1 MDSLKNIANTTF
13 LIVLFLVSL
22 LLTGP
27 VLASQLT
34 QKQQPPVVKQKKKSV
49 APGLADIIPQAAVL
63 SGRFAELE
71 SQLKEVPD
79 VAAIEKKYA
88 GVMADLKQGATQLQQ
103 QKSLTAPS
111 VVKISLLKQLI
122 QEKKGFIKDTD
133 RPLKGEIRRLDR
145 WQTEWLAEKT
155 RWGNWQSSLLK
166 EQAPAQLKLTFLKAN
181 DTIDTALNLILQQLD
196 TMLVVQTRGSIV
208 MEGLNA
214 LGADLE
220 DLIEVTKKDYQISQ
234 SPPMISSSYIS
245 QFKGEIWVAARSGL
259 RLIPWP
265 DYRSF
270 VQNGWVLL
278 LQALYFLVVISAIY
292 RNRKSLNDSKRW
304 KFLSTRPVS
313 VSLFIVSLSS
323 GLFLAY
329 SQGLGTWK
337 LVYVIV
343 GGITC
348 VRLLGR
354 VVEQHWR
361 KQAIYGVMTVFIV
374 TTILLT
380 INFPLPLH
388 RLYIFLVSILAL
400 YFFIRW
406 LRECASL
413 PETGFYLW
421 LLRAGCGFAVVI
433 ILAEVFGEEHVSAY
447 LFQSVIQ
454 STALT
459 FPYLLLMYMIN
470 GGLHWLFFS
479 SPVWQVKLL
488 RNDAE
493 FFARKVGVIFLAAIV
508 GFGFLPTTL
517 VSLGLYSNMLVATTD
532 LLSRGFSIGTLHV
545 SVGVIIA
552 FAAVFYLTLLIAK
565 ILPKVILD
573 EVVTGHKMQRG
584 VQNSISK
591 LIRYCIVFIG
601 FLLAFMIL
609 GFDFTKLTIIMGA
622 LGVGIGFGL
631 QGIVNNFVSGLI
643 LLFERPLREGDT
655 IEINQQ
661 SVRIKKIGLR
671 ATIVETFEQADVIIP
686 NADLISNPVTN
697 WTLLNRQVRL
707 SVPVGVAYG
716 SDVPLVVET
725 ILACGKAHE
734 MVSKSPVPEVLF
746 LSFGESSLDFELRV
760 WVPDAD
766 TRMGVKSDLYLQIE
780 RAFREAGI
788 EIPFPQM
795 DLHLRSSDLG
805 NKVISPEPEA
815 KVEADDCT
823 EGAQ

>member
-1 MDSLKNIANTTF
+1 M
-13 LIVLFLVSL
+13 LFLVSL
-22 LLTGP
+22 LLPGP
-27 VLASQLT
+27 VLASPLT
-34 QKQQPPVVKQKKKSV
+34 QKQQPPVVKQEKKSV

-71 SQLKEVPD
+71 SQLKDVPD
-79 VAAIEKKYA
+79 LAGIEQQYA
-88 GVMADLKQGATQLQQ
+88 VVMADLKKGAAQLQQ
-103 QKSLTAPS
+103 QKSLTTPS

-122 QEKKGFIKDTD
+122 QEKKGFIKDVS
-133 RPLKGEIRRLDR
+133 RPLKGEIHQLGR
-145 WQTEWLAEKT
+145 WQTEWLAEKA
-155 RWGNWQSSLLK
+155 RWGDWQSSLLK
-166 EQAPAQLKLTFLKAN
+166 KQAPAQLKLTFVQAN
-181 DTIDTALNLILQQLD
+181 DTIDTALNLISQHLQ
-196 TMLVVQTRGSIV
+196 TMLVAQTKESVAIG
-208 MEGLNA
+208 GLNV
-214 LGADLE
+214 LEADLQHF
-220 DLIEVTKKDYQISQ
+220 IEVTKKDYRLSQ
-234 SPPMISSSYIS
+234 SPPMVSSSYLS
-245 QFKGEIWVAARSGL
+245 QFKGEIWVAARAGL

-278 LQALYFLVVISAIY
+278 LQALYFLVVITILY
-292 RNRKSLNDSKRW
+292 KNKKSLNESKRW

-313 VSLFIVSLSS
+313 VSLFMVSLTS

-329 SQGLGTWK
+329 SQGLGPWR
-337 LVYVIV
+337 LAYMIV

-348 VRLLGR
+348 ARLLGR
-354 VVEQHWR
+354 VVEQRWR

-374 TTILLT
+374 TTLLLT
-380 INFPLPLH
+380 INFPLPLY

-400 YFFIRW
+400 YSFIRW

-413 PETGFYLW
+413 PETGFYHW

-433 ILAEVFGEEHVSAY
+433 ILAELFGKEHVSGY
-447 LFQSVIQ
+447 LFLAIIQ

-470 GGLHWLFFS
+470 GGLHWVFFS
-479 SPVWQVKLL
+479 SPVWQIKLL

-493 FFARKVGVIFLAAIV
+493 YFAHKVGVVFLAAIV

-517 VSLGLYSNMLVATTD
+517 VSLGLYSDMLAATTE
-532 LLSRGFSIGTLHV
+532 LLSLGFSIGTLHI
-545 SVGVIIA
+545 SVGMVVA

-573 EVVTGHKMQRG
+573 EVVTGQKMQRG

-601 FLLAFMIL
+601 FVLAFMTL

-655 IEINQQ
+655 IELNNQ
-661 SVRIKKIGLR
+661 SARIKKIGLR
-671 ATIVETFEQADVIIP
+671 ATIVETFDQADVIIP

-734 MVSKSPVPEVLF
+734 VVSKSPAPEVLF

-766 TRMGVKSDLYLQIE
+766 TRLGVKSDLYHQIE

-795 DLHLRSSDLG
+795 DLHLRSSDVG
-805 NKVISPEPEA
+805 NKAIPQEPEP
-815 KVEADDCT
+815 KVESDDCT
-823 EGAQ
+823 EGIQ